1 MKRITMDRSGEME
14 TFLRVVQEGGFSAAA
29 RSVGL
34 TQSAVSKVV
43 SRLEERIGARL
54 LTRSTRA
61 IRLTEEGEVYYQ
73 ASLRVIQELND
84 AEQAAAAGAVTGRLR
99 VNASIPFGAM
109 FGPSVMASFLVA
121 HPDVTIDFSVT
132 DDVVDLLA
140 QNADV
145 AIRMGTLP
153 DSALVARRLGQSRR
167 IVCASP
173 AYLRRKGVPK
183 SPEDLRQHACLTFN
197 FRRTRAGWPFRVKGQ
212 AVEQPVS
219 GPLLVNNGETMKQM
233 MLAGVGIGRV
243 GLWHVAKEIKSG
255 KLTPLLEQFNP
266 GDTEMVHAVYV
277 GGGKVPN
284 RVRAFIDH
292 LAKSLDVSEINK

>member
-14 TFLRVVQEGGFSAAA
+14 TLVRVVQEGGFSAAA
-29 RSVGL
+29 RSLGL

-43 SRLEERIGARL
+43 GRLEQRVGTRL

-61 IRLTEEGEVYYQ
+61 IRLTEEGEAYYQ
-73 ASLRVIQELND
+73 ASLSVIQELND
-84 AEQAAAAGAVTGRLR
+84 AEQAASAGAVAGRLR

-109 FGPSVMASFLVA
+109 FGPLVIPSFLAA
-121 HPDVTIDFSVT
+121 HPNITIDFSVT
-132 DDVVDLLA
+132 DDVVDLLS

-145 AIRMGTLP
+145 AIRMGNLP
-153 DSALVARRLGQSRR
+153 DSALFARRLGESRR

-173 AYLRRKGVPK
+173 AYLKRKGLPRG
-183 SPEDLRQHACLTFN
+183 PDDLRDHDCLAFN
-197 FRRTRAGWPFRVKGQ
+197 FRRTRVGWPFRVKGQ
-212 AVEQPVS
+212 DLEQPIA

-233 MLAGVGIGRV
+233 IRAGVGIGRV
-243 GLWHVAKEIKSG
+243 GLWHVAEEIKSG
-255 KLTPLLEQFNP
+255 KLIPVLEKFNP
-266 GDTEMVHAVYV
+266 GDTEMVHAVYI

-292 LAKSLDVSEINK
+292 LAKTLSATELRK